1 MRETERE
8 KSGFEHAN
16 AMIEQLILS
25 IVSPNIVDSVK
36 DIFSQRVL
44 KLKLW
49 IEICVV
55 FMDE

>member
-8 KSGFEHAN
+8 KSGFERAN
-16 AMIEQLILS
+16 AMIEQFILS